1 MFSMVTGLILQVSPL
16 VGDAEST
23 NDVVVENADFPTVLW
38 KWVFLWK
45 EDGAQC
51 DGELS
56 PSAGSVLVQCPP
68 GLAHSFRAYCCSE
81 AVGERAKTGMGERN
95 QECVS

>member
-1 MFSMVTGLILQVSPL
+1 MFSMVTVLILQVSLL
-16 VGDAEST
+16 VGNAESK
-23 NDVVVENADFPTVLW
+23 NDVVVENAYSPTALW

-56 PSAGSVLVQCPP
+56 PSAGSVLLRSTP
-68 GLAHSFRAYCCSE
+68 GLAH
-81 AVGERAKTGMGERN
+81 
-95 QECVS
+95 